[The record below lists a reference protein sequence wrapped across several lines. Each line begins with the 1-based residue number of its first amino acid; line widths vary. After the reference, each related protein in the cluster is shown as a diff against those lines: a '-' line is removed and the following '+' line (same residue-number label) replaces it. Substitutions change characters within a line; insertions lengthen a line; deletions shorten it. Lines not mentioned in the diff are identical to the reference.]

1 MKKKTLLIIII
12 IFALFCFVVLL
23 KGLSNSNTYVP
34 DTKVGKQLLSF
45 KAKKLFNNEEVISDE
60 LFFENKIYL
69 LNLWASW
76 CVPCRTEHHILMKL
90 SSNPSVRIIGLNYK
104 DDLINA
110 KKFINQMGNPYSE
123 ILIDNDGTI
132 SIELGAYGV
141 PETFLI
147 DENRIILKKF
157 VGPIN
162 DKSLKEVESLLK

>member
-1 MKKKTLLIIII
+1 MKKKTLLIIIT
-12 IFALFCFVVLL
+12 IFVLFCFVVLL

-76 CVPCRTEHHILMKL
+76 CVPCRTEHPLLMQL
-90 SSNPSVRIIGLNYK
+90 SNNPSIRIIGLNYK
-104 DDLINA
+104 DDLTNA

-123 ILIDNDGTI
+123 IIIDKDGTI
-132 SIELGAYGV
+132 SIDLGAYGI
-141 PETFLI
+141 PETFVI
-147 DENRIILKKF
+147 DKNKIILKKF

-162 DKSLKEVESLLK
+162 DQSLKEIESLLK

>member
-1 MKKKTLLIIII
+1 MKKKTLLIIIT
-12 IFALFCFVVLL
+12 IFVLFCFVVLL
-23 KGLSNSNTYVP
+23 KGLSNSNIYVP

-90 SSNPSVRIIGLNYK
+90 SSNPSIKIIGLNYK
-104 DDLINA
+104 DDLKNA
-110 KKFINQMGNPYSE
+110 KKFINEMGNPYSE
-123 ILIDNDGTI
+123 IVIDNDGTI
-132 SIELGAYGV
+132 SIELGAYGI
-141 PETFLI
+141 PETFI
-147 DENRIILKKF
+147 IGKNKIILKKF

-162 DKSLKEVESLLK
+162 DKSLKEIESLLK

>member
-1 MKKKTLLIIII
+1 MKKKTLLIIIT
-12 IFALFCFVVLL
+12 IFVLFCFVVLL
-23 KGLSNSNTYVP
+23 KGLCISNTYVP

-76 CVPCRTEHHILMKL
+76 CVPCRTEHPLLMQL
-90 SSNPSVRIIGLNYK
+90 SNNPSIRIIGLNYK
-104 DDLINA
+104 DDLTNA

-132 SIELGAYGV
+132 SIELGAYGI
-141 PETFLI
+141 PETFII
-147 DENRIILKKF
+147 DKNKIILKKF

-162 DKSLKEVESLLK
+162 DQSVKEIESLLK